1 MRLSPSALF
10 LLLAIC
16 LLFLVACGGGGS
28 GSSQTQN
35 PPPPAPNQLG
45 TATAA
50 SVTCPT
56 STANPPVAGSCMSLS
71 VTCPSVPDYTG
82 AILKITQP
90 SGTSKGTVIFT
101 TGGAGNDLYET
112 HFAFGS
118 TAVDNVVAGGFTVVQ
133 TDFSGG
139 STGWLTG
146 PATDGPLT
154 LSCRWATVAQWV
166 HDNVRA
172 TNTALCATG
181 NSAGAGAIAYA
192 LARYGQD
199 SIFNYVVPTGG
210 PPFSRIDEGCIC
222 KGAHINTSCA
232 GPIDPCYGLNA
243 NMFLDPAYGNGH
255 CSNGD
260 STDVPLWQADSILSS
275 DGKSVLNY
283 STRVHFIF
291 GSLDNS
297 PGPANAALWQQAIT
311 STNDAQCVADAP
323 HEIADVLDGATTV
336 ASALVQNCH

>member
-1 MRLSPSALF
+1 MRFAISAFIVLLVVCSVF
-10 LLLAIC
+10 LI
-16 LLFLVACGGGGS
+16 ACGGG
-28 GSSQTQN
+28 SSTQN
-35 PPPPAPNQLG
+35 QTPPPPPPTSPNQLG
-45 TATAA
+45 TAVA
-50 SVTCPT
+50 STTTCPSGT
-56 STANPPVAGSCMSLS
+56 LAGSCMTLN
-71 VTCPSVPDYTG
+71 VTCPNVPNYSG
-82 AILKITQP
+82 AVVKITQP
-90 SGTSKGTVIFT
+90 TGTSKGTVIFT

-112 HFAFGS
+112 HFVFGS
-118 TAVDNVVAGGFTVVQ
+118 TAVNNVVTAGFTAVQ
-133 TDFSGG
+133 TAFTGG

-192 LARYGQD
+192 LSRYGQD

-232 GPIDPCYGLNA
+232 GAIDPCYGLNA

-255 CSNGD
+255 CSNAD
-260 STDVPLWQADSILSS
+260 SNDVPLWQADSILSS
-275 DGKSVLNY
+275 DNKSVLNY
-283 STRVHFIF
+283 TTRVHFIF
-291 GSLDNS
+291 GSLDTS
-297 PGPANAALWQQAIT
+297 PGPANAALWQQAIA
-311 STNDAQCVADAP
+311 STNDAECVADGP
-323 HEIADVLDGATTV
+323 HEIADVMDGATTV
-336 ASALVQNCH
+336 ANALIQNCH

>member
-1 MRLSPSALF
+1 MRLAVFGFLALLILS
-10 LLLAIC
+10 LLMI
-16 LLFLVACGGGGS
+16 ACGGGA
-28 GSSQTQN
+28 SQQN
-35 PPPPAPNQLG
+35 VTVPPPVAPNQLG

-50 SVTCPT
+50 STTCPT
-56 STANPPVAGSCMSLS
+56 GTVAGSCMSLT
-71 VTCPSVPDYTG
+71 VTCPNVADYNG
-82 AILKITQP
+82 AVIKITPP

-112 HFAFGS
+112 HFLFGS
-118 TAVDNVVAGGFTVVQ
+118 TAVNNVVAAGFTAVQ
-133 TDFSGG
+133 TAFAAG

-146 PATDGPLT
+146 PAANGPLT
-154 LSCRWATVAQWV
+154 LSCRWATMAQWV

-172 TNTALCATG
+172 ANTAFCATG

-192 LARYGQD
+192 LARYGEE
-199 SIFNYVVPTGG
+199 SLFNYVVPTGG

-222 KGAHINTSCA
+222 KGAMITTSCA

-255 CSNGD
+255 CSNAD
-260 STDVPLWQADSILSS
+260 SADVPLWQADSILSS

-291 GSLDNS
+291 GSLDTS

-323 HEIADVLDGATTV
+323 HEIADVMDGATTI
-336 ASALVQNCH
+336 ATALIQNCH

>member
-1 MRLSPSALF
+1 MRFAVPVFIVLMVGCSIF
-10 LLLAIC
+10 LI
-16 LLFLVACGGGGS
+16 ACGGGS
-28 GSSQTQN
+28 TQN
-35 PPPPAPNQLG
+35 QTPPPPPAMNPNQLG
-45 TATAA
+45 TAAATTA
-50 SVTCPT
+50 TCPAGT
-56 STANPPVAGSCMSLS
+56 VSGSCMTLS
-71 VTCPSVPDYTG
+71 VTCPNVPNYTG
-82 AILKITQP
+82 AIVKITQP
-90 SGTSKGTVIFT
+90 PVASKGTVIFT

-112 HFAFGS
+112 HFVYGT
-118 TAVDNVVAGGFTVVQ
+118 TAVTDVVNAGFMAVQ
-133 TDFSGG
+133 TAFTGG

-146 PATDGPLT
+146 PAADGPLT

-172 TNTALCATG
+172 ANTAFCATG

-222 KGAHINTSCA
+222 KGAMISTSCA
-232 GPIDPCYGLNA
+232 GMIDPCYGLNA

-260 STDVPLWQADSILSS
+260 SNDVPLWQADSILSS
-275 DGKSVLNY
+275 DNKSVLNY

-291 GSLDNS
+291 GSLDTS

-311 STNDAQCVADAP
+311 STNDAACVADAP
-323 HEIADVLDGATTV
+323 HEIADVMDGATTV
-336 ASALVQNCH
+336 ANALIQNCH